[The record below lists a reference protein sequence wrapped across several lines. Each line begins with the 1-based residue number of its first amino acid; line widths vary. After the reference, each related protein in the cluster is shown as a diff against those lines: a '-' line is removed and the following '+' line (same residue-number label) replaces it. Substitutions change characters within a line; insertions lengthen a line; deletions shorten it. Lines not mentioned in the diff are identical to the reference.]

1 MALSLALSTPALAAT
16 PPPAPEDE
24 TLLSDFDVRTVAQR
38 VRGPRAPPLA
48 FARVSTLLTLSP
60 VCLSSQVRFLGQ
72 KVDHRVIVEW
82 VVAGQTIGFIGSAV
96 AGLSAAERKREVE
109 LLNTRLLTVNKQL
122 REKARSSQAALQHA
136 SAPEEVAGADGV
148 DNAATEKVLTTLR
161 AAKSALKLR
170 DGSGAKQQFEEAL
183 GLVNKHEASLEAAWK
198 ARRKALRGLGAACQV
213 LGEHDAALRHL
224 QQVLTL
230 SEEHGDVSG
239 AADAIGVIADVY
251 TDKGDLDN
259 AGKWYDRYIEAMNA

>member
-1 MALSLALSTPALAAT
+1 MAGLTVISLSSLA
-16 PPPAPEDE
+16 
-24 TLLSDFDVRTVAQR
+24 
-38 VRGPRAPPLA
+38 
-48 FARVSTLLTLSP
+48 
-60 VCLSSQVRFLGQ
+60 QVRFLGLE
-72 KVDHRVIVEW
+72 VDHRVIVEW

-109 LLNTRLLTVNKQL
+109 RLNTRLLTVNKQL

-136 SAPEEVAGADGV
+136 SEPEAVAGADGV
-148 DNAATEKVLTTLR
+148 DNVATEKVLTTLR
-161 AAKSALKLR
+161 AAKSMLKLR
-170 DGSGAKQQFEEAL
+170 DGSGAKKQFEEAL
-183 GLVNKHEASLEAAWK
+183 GLVQKYEASLEAPWK
-198 ARRKALRGLGAACQV
+198 ARRKALRGLGASCQM
-213 LGEHDAALRHL
+213 LGEHDAALRHMQL
-224 QQVLTL
+224 VLTI